1 MARIMPKRRKPTIPV
16 QDLKVQ
22 KAIDQFSA
30 LRGLIHDAHA
40 AAHKVPILPKRPED
54 SFTLQEYRDELGLAE
69 DTAYGILRRLMREG
83 KYDRVMAYGSVPAQN
98 ATGFRLQAM
107 WHYFPTGKGDVAPR

>member
-1 MARIMPKRRKPTIPV
+1 MARKLPARRETTIPI

-22 KAIDQFSA
+22 RAIDQFSA
-30 LRGLIHDAHA
+30 LRSLIHDAHA
-40 AAHKVPILPKRPED
+40 AAHKVPILAQRPEG

-83 KYDRVMAYGSVPAQN
+83 TYDRVMAYGRVPAQN
-98 ATGFRLQAM
+98 QTGFRLQAM
-107 WHYFPTGKGDVAPR
+107 WHYFPKPKE